1 MKKKGI
7 LIVLLVLAVILAAGS
22 MFTVAEDEYACT
34 VRFSKIIDTTSE
46 AGLHFKLPFVDSV
59 KYFTDAT
66 QLYDIP
72 PSEVLTSDK
81 QNMTVDCYILWR
93 ISDPKLF
100 YQTLGS
106 TAKAEERL
114 DAITY
119 SALKTDM
126 GTLAQAD
133 IINMNDGAERN
144 TIYDDIT
151 VKVDAAAKSYGIHVE
166 DVKIK
171 RFDLPESNLNAVYGR
186 MISERNQ
193 MAEKYTADGNYD
205 ASIIRNDVDKQVNI
219 IVSDAGAAAAKLEA
233 EGEQEYMRLLAKR
246 PSFWTPTPSLPRSLW
261 AENRDQLKKPAH
273 RSLDR
278 CAGFVLIALF
288 PKTIGVLALVGH
300 PAQGG
305 YHRRLVGGVG
315 HAVPFVGGSQ
325 HRDRGLL
332 LRDQLGHRQR
342 QEEFTLDGVL
352 HQRLVQKSREAG
364 FQLLQEAGG
373 VAPQVHG
380 YGGVGGDVHPV
391 LAVLGEVD
399 AAGVLFHTGT
409 LVNAG
414 EMTLAVGDADAPGD
428 AAVVRH
434 GLAQLVAHHVVI
446 VGVLILRVA
455 EGVVN
460 HPVGGGAVIVVGVDD
475 RKGRVAD
482 GLTGAQNRVAGAPW
496 LGASLRDGVAG
507 GDIVQLLI
515 GVTDLHGAFFQSLA
529 DGLHE
534 VLADGFLDDDNGGIE
549 TGFVGVIKGIV
560 QNRFALTSHRV
571 DLLQSAVAAAHTG
584 GHNDENRFACHSN
597 SPFLFFGGTMESGSA
612 ACFIGVGSL

>member
-1 MKKKGI
+1 M
-7 LIVLLVLAVILAAGS
+7 LLVLALILAAGS

-219 IVSDAGAAAAKLEA
+219 IVSDARGCCRQAGGRGRAGVHAPAGGGLRHA
-233 EGEQEYMRLLAKR
+233 GQE
-246 PSFWTPTPSLPRSLW
+246 
-261 AENRDQLKKPAH
+261 
-273 RSLDR
+273 
-278 CAGFVLIALF
+278 
-288 PKTIGVLALVGH
+288 
-300 PAQGG
+300 
-305 YHRRLVGGVG
+305 
-315 HAVPFVGGSQ
+315 
-325 HRDRGLL
+325 GLL
-332 LRDQLGHRQR
+332 RVLSGAGRSEGQPERRRKDRHSGRQFR
-342 QEEFTLDGVL
+342 ACQD
-352 HQRLVQKSREAG
+352 S
-364 FQLLQEAGG
+364 
-373 VAPQVHG
+373 
-380 YGGVGGDVHPV
+380 YG
-391 LAVLGEVD
+391 
-399 AAGVLFHTGT
+399 
-409 LVNAG
+409 
-414 EMTLAVGDADAPGD
+414 
-428 AAVVRH
+428 
-434 GLAQLVAHHVVI
+434 
-446 VGVLILRVA
+446 
-455 EGVVN
+455 
-460 HPVGGGAVIVVGVDD
+460 
-475 RKGRVAD
+475 RK
-482 GLTGAQNRVAGAPW
+482 
-496 LGASLRDGVAG
+496 
-507 GDIVQLLI
+507 
-515 GVTDLHGAFFQSLA
+515 
-529 DGLHE
+529 
-534 VLADGFLDDDNGGIE
+534 IE
-549 TGFVGVIKGIV
+549 I
-560 QNRFALTSHRV
+560 S
-571 DLLQSAVAAAHTG
+571 
-584 GHNDENRFACHSN
+584 
-597 SPFLFFGGTMESGSA
+597 
-612 ACFIGVGSL
+612 